1 MKWGIV
7 GALFAVAMI
16 GFLGSF
22 QHQIDEKGR
31 LSLPASFRRGSAEQ
45 PFVLVHVFPDALTL
59 YPQQAWAEVEVRLR
73 DAMRLQPEARAWVL
87 RVTANALEVVPDK
100 AGRILVP
107 QRLQDAVGITG
118 PALVVGAIDR
128 IELWSPD
135 RFAAATDQ
143 AAPDAERLVHQIF
156 G

>member
-1 MKWGIV
+1 MA
-7 GALFAVAMI
+7 GALFAGAMI

-45 PFVLVHVFPDALTL
+45 PLVLVHVFPDALTL
-59 YPQQAWAEVEVRLR
+59 YPQQTWAEVEVRLR
-73 DAMRLQPEARAWVL
+73 DAMRLQPQARPWVL

-100 AGRILVP
+100 QGRILVP
-107 QRLQDAVGITG
+107 QRLQEAVGIAGST
-118 PALVVGAIDR
+118 LVVGAIDR

-135 RFAAATDQ
+135 RFAAVTDQ